1 MTNTEEKV
9 ERQWGYYRVLHE
21 VPGCKV
27 KELTV
32 NPGKK
37 LSKQR
42 HKLRNEFWLVSEG
55 NPTVYYETDTVKDV
69 MNMVEHEQIAIPAMA
84 WHQLCNFTSKPVRI
98 VEIQYGE
105 NCIEED
111 IERVTEKVAELA

>member
-1 MTNTEEKV
+1 MKQGKT

-37 LSKQR
+37 LSMQR
-42 HKLRNEFWLVSEG
+42 HAHRAEHWLVSEG
-55 NPTVYYETDTVKDV
+55 EAFVNYETTEVIDEIVLKK
-69 MNMVEHEQIAIPAMA
+69 HEALHIPVGA
-84 WHQLCNFTSKPVRI
+84 WHQLCNDTDKPVRI

-105 NCIEED
+105 QCEEED
-111 IERVTEKVAELA
+111 IERKSCQ